1 MATRTA
7 TRTDNLASRLRQ
19 TRRDNRARRLA
30 ADGSPRE
37 LLIVAF
43 GLPLITLVV
52 LLVLIV
58 ATLLLAGSD
67 IGGLTGTLG
76 AAWLAVHQ
84 VPISLS
90 GVTIGALPML
100 PTLLVVAGT
109 AAVVRSAGRDR
120 EVRELGAIAAA
131 AVGGPLVFTAMA
143 VAVVMDGASTS
154 QIQSPDAL
162 SAFAYTLLV
171 HAVGAGVGVGTTS
184 REPLRRHVAVS
195 AADRTGLRFGV
206 VALFALLAAG
216 GVVVTVRL
224 ILNWDQLGALFAGG
238 YDFDGYLG
246 LGTLS
251 VLYLPN
257 LVIGA
262 AAVLVGAN
270 AQVGT
275 ASVDLMTVTG
285 GDVPPL
291 PALAALPADGLGTI
305 GAVGFAVPAVI
316 ALFVAVRCRSADPLA
331 HFRAVCVAGAVAAA
345 LMTVLAELAGGRV
358 GELGEVG
365 VTPVITGT
373 YTLGW
378 IVLVGGLVVI
388 VNAMLPSVRAARAA
402 VRGTGKTASRPDNDQ
417 PESDWDVRD
426 WDEQDWYEQDEVG
439 DPDPRVDQDDAES
452 GDEESGDEES
462 GDEESGDEPGDGGP
476 AAESPENRDVDDAS
490 ASDGAAFKLGEMD
503 LDEYDTEHAI
513 SRKLLDRM

>member
-1 MATRTA
+1 MLPAGRASLEGDGNSNGNPDRQPRIAPEADPTRQSRA
-7 TRTDNLASRLRQ
+7 ASRG
-19 TRRDNRARRLA
+19 RRIA
-30 ADGSPRE
+30 RE

-224 ILNWDQLGALFAGG
+224 ILNWDQLGPC
-238 YDFDGYLG
+238 
-246 LGTLS
+246 S
-251 VLYLPN
+251 
-257 LVIGA
+257 
-262 AAVLVGAN
+262 
-270 AQVGT
+270 
-275 ASVDLMTVTG
+275 
-285 GDVPPL
+285 
-291 PALAALPADGLGTI
+291 
-305 GAVGFAVPAVI
+305 PAVTTST
-316 ALFVAVRCRSADPLA
+316 ATSAWARCPCCIFPTSSSARPRS
-331 HFRAVCVAGAVAAA
+331 
-345 LMTVLAELAGGRV
+345 GGRECAGRNRFRRPDDGHRRRCHHCPRWPRCPPTV
-358 GELGEVG
+358 
-365 VTPVITGT
+365 
-373 YTLGW
+373 W
-378 IVLVGGLVVI
+378 
-388 VNAMLPSVRAARAA
+388 APSVRS
-402 VRGTGKTASRPDNDQ
+402 ASRC
-417 PESDWDVRD
+417 
-426 WDEQDWYEQDEVG
+426 
-439 DPDPRVDQDDAES
+439 PR
-452 GDEESGDEES
+452 
-462 GDEESGDEPGDGGP
+462 
-476 AAESPENRDVDDAS
+476 
-490 ASDGAAFKLGEMD
+490 
-503 LDEYDTEHAI
+503 
-513 SRKLLDRM
+513 